1 MSRSPSCRCGITLTA
16 LLAFAFMAVSLPFGI
31 AAAQSAPPGLTVHAL
46 DTTIGQPASGV
57 AVELFDVSGDQPRSI
72 VKVVTNDE
80 GRANVVADRSL
91 AAGRYELRFAV
102 ADYFRKRGVALSDP
116 PFLDVVPVRFLIND
130 PSGNLHLP
138 FVFSPW
144 SYGVF
149 H

>member
-1 MSRSPSCRCGITLTA
+1 MSRSPSNRRGFTLTA
-16 LLAFAFMAVSLPFGI
+16 LLAFAFVAVSSPFSI
-31 AAAQSAPPGLTVHAL
+31 AYAQSAPSGLTVHAL
-46 DTTIGQPASGV
+46 DSTIGQPASGV
-57 AVELFDVSGDQPRSI
+57 AVELFDVSGEQPRSI
-72 VKVVTNDE
+72 VKVVTNTE
-80 GRANVVADRSL
+80 GRANVIADRPL
-91 AAGRYELRFAV
+91 AAGRYELHFAV